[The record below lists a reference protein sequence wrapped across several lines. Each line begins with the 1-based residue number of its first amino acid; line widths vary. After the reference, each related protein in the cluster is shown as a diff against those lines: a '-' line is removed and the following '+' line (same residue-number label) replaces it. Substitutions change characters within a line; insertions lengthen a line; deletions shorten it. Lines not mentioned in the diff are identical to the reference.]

1 MLESGSRTS
10 IYLGAFVTIEEA
22 NKAWQKAK
30 IKLANELLLS
40 VDNPKIIVGLHR
52 VIDKIQHDYD
62 NNLITED
69 F

>member
-1 MLESGSRTS
+1 MT
-10 IYLGAFVTIEEA
+10 VEEA
-22 NKAWQKAK
+22 HKAWQKAK

-40 VDNPKIIVGLHR
+40 VDNPKIIVGLRR

>member
-10 IYLGAFVTIEEA
+10 IYLGAFMTPEKA
-22 NKAWQKAK
+22 HKAWQKAK

-52 VIDKIQHDYD
+52 VIDKTQHDYD